1 MRMSS
6 ARRGIC
12 TPTHFNVE
20 VWTSSSLS
28 RLRVYFNESYLV
40 GGTGYYGRTGLY
52 TTHDFVLEGANA
64 TPPYFPGFW
73 MHYTMSDALISKLNV
88 ARFKSNPKYYPPA
101 ETLCPNGTMGCEN
114 SCEKSEACTNR
125 ENAGKDCLVIAM
137 MKPEWDKAYFQAV
150 VSNIGIPAYFCFIGY
165 DGVNKYAS
173 DAADSKT
180 PVMFIHWE
188 PDMFHV
194 THKGLFDRI
203 FLPRTDPARV
213 KLATGDYGENGYGKK
228 TNNPLDVD
236 YPTVEVAKYAAS
248 IVKNLPIGTL
258 LSKLTLSNSDIND
271 LLSKYNIARNDN
283 TEPAPYFRAACN
295 WVKTNYDIWS
305 DWLDRLP
312 LCTFEE
318 HIVSHVTGCDND
330 STVRSIQFTW
340 SSPNPGNATLPY
352 KCDGGV
358 DALPETIETSRSCD
372 WISENRRVWTGWVDA
387 EPACDSTFYDYNVSE
402 CDSSAH
408 RTVTYFWLL
417 PYAPNPK
424 FSAECSGGSN
434 LPEDV
439 QIDCEYMPTSSPT
452 FAALSV
458 LALIVAVLLAAA
470 IVVVFKQCDAPVIRR
485 SQFEMLLWMLFG
497 GFFIMG
503 AVIAYAGRPSRF
515 LCGIRPVLICMGF
528 TTIFGALVIK
538 SLRVYRVFM
547 RSDMKRVRVTL
558 LRILK
563 FLSIFYVGDI
573 VIFMAWFAAAFPEPT
588 ITTEVA
594 TEFRG
599 TVDRISCSSSSFIF
613 TALLIFWKA
622 ILLVLGLYLS
632 FLIRNVSTDFQ
643 ESPWIF
649 GSVVVA
655 LIGCVLILPMS
666 YLVSMRAS
674 TFYVFLAL
682 ALIICTISIMCL
694 MLVPKLFRL
703 KEAATSSTSG
713 TSTASSMKS
722 RTSMAPASTILT
734 DIADG
739 EKKIS
744 RDASRKISQKYMHQV
759 QPLANKNAASTN
771 FSMINDEVT
780 STTNA
785 L

>member
-1 MRMSS
+1 
-6 ARRGIC
+6 
-12 TPTHFNVE
+12 
-20 VWTSSSLS
+20 
-28 RLRVYFNESYLV
+28 
-40 GGTGYYGRTGLY
+40 
-52 TTHDFVLEGANA
+52 
-64 TPPYFPGFW
+64 
-73 MHYTMSDALISKLNV
+73 MSDALISKLDV
-88 ARFKSNPKYYPPA
+88 AAFKSNPKYYPPA
-101 ETLCPNGTMGCEN
+101 KTLCPNGTMGCEN
-114 SCEKSEACTNR
+114 SCENSEACTNR
-125 ENAGKDCLVIAM
+125 ETAGKDCLVIAM
-137 MKPEWDKAYFQAV
+137 MKPDWDKAYFQAV

-213 KLATGDYGENGYGKK
+213 KLATGGY
-228 TNNPLDVD
+228 
-236 YPTVEVAKYAAS
+236 VAKYAAS
-248 IVKNLPIGTL
+248 IVKHLPIGTL
-258 LSKLTLSNSDIND
+258 FSKLTLSNTDIND
-271 LLSKYNIARNDN
+271 LLSKYNVARNDN
-283 TEPAPYFRAACN
+283 TEPAPYFRAHAT
-295 WVKTNYDIWS
+295 KTNYDIWS

-312 LCTFEE
+312 LCTFED
-318 HIVSHVTGCDND
+318 HIISQVIGCDND

-352 KCDGGV
+352 NCDGGI

-387 EPACDSTFYDYNVSE
+387 EPACDSSFYDYKVSE
-402 CDSSAH
+402 CDSNAH

-417 PYAPNPK
+417 PYAPNPE
-424 FSAECSGGSN
+424 FSVECSGGSN

-452 FAALSV
+452 FAALAV
-458 LALIVAVLLAAA
+458 LALIVVVLLAAA
-470 IVVVFKQCDAPVIRR
+470 IVVVFKQRDAPVIRR

-497 GFFIMG
+497 GFFVMG

-703 KEAATSSTSG
+703 KEAAMSSTSG

-734 DIADG
+734 NIATTP
-739 EKKIS
+739 
-744 RDASRKISQKYMHQV
+744 RDASRKTSQKYMHQV
-759 QPLANKNAASTN
+759 QPLANKNVANPYFST
-771 FSMINDEVT
+771 INDEVT